1 MASVEKMLDREEC
14 DVKQYTLSSS
24 VLIGSLNCVRAEPP
38 LRAVLLIDLLGKGLT
53 PRHSIGDRG
62 SC

>member
-1 MASVEKMLDREEC
+1 MGEC

-24 VLIGSLNCVRAEPP
+24 VLIGSLNCVRAKSP
-38 LRAVLLIDLLGKGLT
+38 LIAILKIKLLGEGLT
-53 PRHSIGDRG
+53 QEISGDRG